1 MEERRKKSEQP
12 ENERH
17 FMEQKLEI
25 EKLSRPDINH
35 EANLQASICLYCGHT
50 KNVQND
56 KHSSYSEKSTT
67 YSVEGQ
73 RQRKRYFKLLKDTIF
88 SLQRQLSNRTLTRTA
103 SGSKTLPECTEM
115 QQQLTS
121 MRNQVGMKLHKWRE
135 SSLIVLYF

>member
-1 MEERRKKSEQP
+1 MSNKAINFSMHQKIRELFPRIKIVENIILEMEERRKKSEQA

-35 EANLQASICLYCGHT
+35 DANLQASICLYCGHT

-73 RQRKRYFKLLKDTIF
+73 RINSSESFRTFNNY
-88 SLQRQLSNRTLTRTA
+88 LQYYECPIISNA
-103 SGSKTLPECTEM
+103 NA
-115 QQQLTS
+115 TS
-121 MRNQVGMKLHKWRE
+121 NC
-135 SSLIVLYF
+135 